1 MRRRCPSPGRWEI
14 IKEKKKTGKETG
26 RGQGRGVGE
35 ATPTGPDVGRQ
46 KAANFGL
53 ILAEDVWGLSLFIC
67 NVHVSPLTDVDGE
80 ERKNKK

>member
-1 MRRRCPSPGRWEI
+1 M
-14 IKEKKKTGKETG
+14 
-26 RGQGRGVGE
+26 GE

-67 NVHVSPLTDVDGE
+67 NVHVSPLTDVDGRGE
-80 ERKNKK
+80 SPKINTRKFLP